1 MKPAFC
7 QNSRSSCKHAVNSGL
22 AISQSDGSS
31 NSKYCTDCGVPME
44 IQVDVRG
51 SQQTVRLTN
60 LANDGLRLP
69 VMSPG
74 VIGDSLVSCA
84 VCGDLAHIVF
94 TDTAC
99 RSRNQAKC
107 VGTYRTESD
116 GRYATRHNADN
127 NLVYGARNPAAGHL
141 SNTAKIFD
149 LTREPI
155 HAEFGCTILQEA
167 GVLGILTKASVGF
180 CRTDCVL
187 TATGSTLPFHAVDLP
202 RVVPTPEKHPLA
214 CMYAGKFYVFSYG
227 VISVLDYS
235 QYLSTGRHEWIHSTI
250 PLTQVT
256 AVTAGSGFV
265 ACLVTVADRYR
276 LYVWP
281 STASVDSATSYDLPA
296 DANFVQPVRMIIDP
310 GQAPSDTPNT
320 ISILSAVD
328 SNGANQYVP
337 PACYIIDGPSGSVTA
352 KRGVVACL
360 IFDRCTWTVEES
372 SDRTKVSLFRDGVK
386 VGNDHDYDSMQ
397 HAAGLHI
404 VLSDSGPVMAIEK
417 LDATTYLQTDTLM
430 GGPSGDV
437 KIVNFADGTEVTD
450 SLIIRKVIQLGGVVD
465 VIHVW
470 RKPVV
475 LASHRH
481 YAFSKTVSG
490 DYLADP
496 TIGTILETAE
506 FRHWMI
512 DSKWIGVVV
521 RNQMGSDVV
530 YQMLAYPFV

>member
-1 MKPAFC
+1 
-7 QNSRSSCKHAVNSGL
+7 
-22 AISQSDGSS
+22 
-31 NSKYCTDCGVPME
+31 
-44 IQVDVRG
+44 
-51 SQQTVRLTN
+51 
-60 LANDGLRLP
+60 
-69 VMSPG
+69 
-74 VIGDSLVSCA
+74 
-84 VCGDLAHIVF
+84 
-94 TDTAC
+94 
-99 RSRNQAKC
+99 
-107 VGTYRTESD
+107 
-116 GRYATRHNADN
+116 
-127 NLVYGARNPAAGHL
+127 
-141 SNTAKIFD
+141 
-149 LTREPI
+149 
-155 HAEFGCTILQEA
+155 
-167 GVLGILTKASVGF
+167 
-180 CRTDCVL
+180 
-187 TATGSTLPFHAVDLP
+187 
-202 RVVPTPEKHPLA
+202 
-214 CMYAGKFYVFSYG
+214 MYAGKFYVFSYG

-281 STASVDSATSYDLPA
+281 STGSADAATSYDLPP
-296 DANFVQPVRMIIDP
+296 DANFVQPVRIVIQP
-310 GQAPSDTPNT
+310 GQGTSDRART
-320 ISILSAVD
+320 ITFLSAVV
-328 SNGANQYVP
+328 SIGANQYVP
-337 PACYIIDGPSGSVTA
+337 PASYMIDGESGTITT

-360 IFDRCTWTVEES
+360 MYDGCKWTVEES
-372 SDRTKVSLFRDGVK
+372 PDRTKVSLFRDGVK

-417 LDATTYLQTDTLM
+417 LDATSYLQTDTLM

-481 YAFSKTVSG
+481 YAFSKSVSG

-512 DSKWIGVVV
+512 DPKWIGVVV